1 MRNGKFACL
10 LGGSMLVCGA
20 AWSTEIVYVPTNP
33 SFGGNPAN
41 GPLMMNSAQAQD
53 THKDPTFSS
62 AFDRGFSNTDF
73 LAQQLQ
79 SVALSNLTSKITGGT
94 LKTGTFTIGTQV
106 ISLTPVGSNVRVTIT
121 DLATGGSTVIDL
133 TPIP

>member
-1 MRNGKFACL
+1 MSVGKCSCL
-10 LGGSMLVCGA
+10 IAGLILVCETTSA
-20 AWSTEIVYVPTNP
+20 TEIVYTPVNP

-53 THKDPTFSS
+53 THRDPSFPS
-62 AFDRGFSNTDF
+62 AFDNKFSNVDS

-79 SVALSNLTSKITGGT
+79 GLALSNLTSRISGGT
-94 LKTGTFTIGTQV
+94 LRTGTFTIGTMV

-133 TPIP
+133 TPAP

>member
-1 MRNGKFACL
+1 MSVGKCSCL
-10 LGGSMLVCGA
+10 IAGLMLVCGA
-20 AWSTEIVYVPTNP
+20 TPATEIVYTPVNP

-41 GPLMMNSAQAQD
+41 GPIMMNSAQAQD
-53 THKDPTFSS
+53 TRRDPSFSTGL
-62 AFDRGFSNTDF
+62 DRFSNVDS

-79 SVALSNLTSKITGGT
+79 SLALSNLTSKISGGT

-133 TPIP
+133 TPAP

>member
-1 MRNGKFACL
+1 MSIGKCSCL
-10 LGGSMLVCGA
+10 IAGLILVCEA
-20 AWSTEIVYVPTNP
+20 ASATEIVYTPNNP

-41 GPLMMNSAQAQD
+41 GPIMMNSAQAQD
-53 THKDPTFSS
+53 NHRDPSFSS
-62 AFDRGFSNTDF
+62 AFDRFSNVDS

-79 SVALSNLTSKITGGT
+79 GLALSNLTSKISGGT
-94 LKTGTFTIGTQV
+94 LKTGTFTIGTMV

-133 TPIP
+133 TPAP

>member
-1 MRNGKFACL
+1 MSIGKWSCL
-10 LGGSMLVCGA
+10 IAGFVLVCGA
-20 AWSTEIVYVPTNP
+20 APATEIVYTPVNP

-53 THKDPTFSS
+53 TLRDPSFSS
-62 AFDRGFSNTDF
+62 AFDNKFSNVDS

-79 SVALSNLTSKITGGT
+79 GVALSNLTSRISGGT
-94 LKTGTFTIGTQV
+94 LRTGTFTIGTTV

-133 TPIP
+133 TPTP

>member
-1 MRNGKFACL
+1 L
-10 LGGSMLVCGA
+10 ILVCEA
-20 AWSTEIVYVPTNP
+20 ASATEIVYTPNNP

-41 GPLMMNSAQAQD
+41 GPIMMNSAQAQD
-53 THKDPTFSS
+53 NHRDPSFSS
-62 AFDRGFSNTDF
+62 AFDRFSNVDS

-79 SVALSNLTSKITGGT
+79 GLALSNLTSKISGGT
-94 LKTGTFTIGTQV
+94 LKTGTFTIGTMV

-133 TPIP
+133 TPAP